1 MKFLDAAQNRYATK
15 LYDNSKKIDS
25 KKMEELKQILH
36 LSPSSI
42 NGQPWQFTFVHDT
55 EMKAKLAEASFF
67 NADRIKDCDTLV
79 VFSSI
84 DNIDLFEKQIT
95 EHLVEGAVNYFNT
108 VVKPLGDVFVKNWF
122 QKQVYLSL
130 GIFLGACATMEIDAT
145 PMEGIEP
152 DKYDALINPNGNYTA
167 LFGVAVGYRN
177 PEDSFQPIK
186 KPKERVEFDK
196 IIRSI

>member
-1 MKFLDAAQNRYATK
+1 MKFIDAAQHRYATK
-15 LYDNSKKIDS
+15 MYDNSKKIE
-25 KKMEELKQILH
+25 KQKMQELKQILH

-55 EMKAKLAEASFF
+55 NTKAKLAEASFF
-67 NADRIKDCDTLV
+67 NEGRIKDCDTLI
-79 VFSSI
+79 VFSAI
-84 DNIDLFEKQIT
+84 DNTDVFEKQIT

-108 VVKPLGDVFVKNWF
+108 VVKPQGDVFIKNWF

-145 PMEGIEP
+145 PMEGIEAN
-152 DKYDALINPNGNYTA
+152 KYDAIINPDGNYTA
-167 LFGVAVGYRN
+167 LFSVAVGYRN
-177 PEDSFQPIK
+177 LEDSFQPNK
-186 KPKERVEFDK
+186 RPKERVEFDK